1 MDFSIYLAFL
11 PAQWNILQTFR
22 DKAAWL
28 GCRLSSYGEGIT
40 GLPPTLPE
48 GSMLILTDETP
59 PQGHDPQRIATE
71 LTEHATRLG
80 ADKILLDFQREGLE
94 ENCQIAE
101 TVLKQAAIPV
111 GITEQYAKHFD
122 CPVLLSPPPL
132 WTPLEKKAGLWS
144 GRELWL
150 EAVTES
156 AVVTVT
162 QEGSRYETTEQDFPE
177 TSQLY
182 EGLCLRYAVEWKDKE
197 MLFYL
202 KRDKEMAFLLL
213 EKAKKLGFTTGVGL
227 YGELGGPSRTP
238 GPTQQ

>member
-11 PAQWNILQTFR
+11 PAQWNIMQTLQ

-40 GLPPTLPE
+40 GLPSALPA

-59 PQGHDPQRIATE
+59 PQGHDPERIAME
-71 LTEHATRLG
+71 LNNAATNLG
-80 ADKILLDFQREGLE
+80 AERILLDFQRDGLK
-94 ENCQIAE
+94 ENYHIAE
-101 TVLKQAAIPV
+101 KILTQAAIPV
-111 GITEQYAKHFD
+111 GITELYAKPFD

-132 WTPLEKKAGLWS
+132 WTPLEKKAGLWG

-162 QEGSRYETTEQDFPE
+162 QTGSRYETTEQIFPE

-182 EGLCLRYAVEWKDKE
+182 EGLCLRYGVKRRNKE

-202 KRDKEMAFLLL
+202 KRDKEMVFLLL
-213 EKAKKLGFTTGVGL
+213 EKAKKLGFTTGVGSFS
-227 YGELGGPSRTP
+227 ELVGPSRTP

>member
-11 PAQWNILQTFR
+11 PTQWNKTQTVQ

-40 GLPPTLPE
+40 GLPPALPN
-48 GSMLILTDETP
+48 GSMLILTDENP
-59 PQGHDPQRIATE
+59 PQGHDPQRIAKE
-71 LTEHATRLG
+71 LTENAARLG

-94 ENCQIAE
+94 ENREIVE

-132 WTPLEKKAGLWS
+132 WTPLEEKAALWS

-150 EAVTES
+150 EAVTET
-156 AVVTVT
+156 ALVTVT
-162 QEGSRYETTEQDFPE
+162 ESGSRYEAGAYELPE
-177 TSQLY
+177 ESLVY
-182 EGLCLRYAVEWKDKE
+182 DKLCLRYALKRKNRE

-202 KRDKEMAFLLL
+202 KRDKEMVCRLLDRA
-213 EKAKKLGFTTGVGL
+213 KALGFTGAVGM
-227 YGELGGPSRTP
+227 YQDLGK
-238 GPTQQ
+238 